1 MGRPKKEEK
10 DKKKKVGIC
19 MDRSLYFE
27 LMKDG
32 GKVSQIVEKII
43 KEYYG
48 NKNL

>member
-10 DKKKKVGIC
+10 DKKIKVGIC
-19 MDRSLYFE
+19 MDRTLYLE

-32 GKVSQIVEKII
+32 GKVSQMVEKII
-43 KEYYG
+43 REYYG

>member
-10 DKKKKVGIC
+10 DKKVKVGIS
-19 MDRSLYFE
+19 MDRTLYLE
-27 LMKDG
+27 LMKNG
-32 GKVSQIVEKII
+32 GKLSQIVEKII